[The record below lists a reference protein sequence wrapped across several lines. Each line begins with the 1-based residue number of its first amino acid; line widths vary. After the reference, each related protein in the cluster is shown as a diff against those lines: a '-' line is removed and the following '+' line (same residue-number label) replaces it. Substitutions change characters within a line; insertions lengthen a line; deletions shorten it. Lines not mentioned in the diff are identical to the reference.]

1 VEFVVWWLHIQVQ
14 SEQPYVG
21 VSCMLVGCEHQYNI
35 KMFTDV
41 SDLNKA

>member
-1 VEFVVWWLHIQVQ
+1 MEVVVWWLHIQSGQ
-14 SEQPYVG
+14 SYVG
-21 VSCMLVGCEHQYNI
+21 VSCMQVGCEHQHNM